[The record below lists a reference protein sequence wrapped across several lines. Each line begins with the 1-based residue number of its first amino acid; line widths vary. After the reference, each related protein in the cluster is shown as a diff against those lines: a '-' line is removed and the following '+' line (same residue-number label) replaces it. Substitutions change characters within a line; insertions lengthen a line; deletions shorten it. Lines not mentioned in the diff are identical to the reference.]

1 MMWKTYLFKRISWL
15 VLLMEKVGKAPKDRL
30 CKKEI
35 EMDTA
40 TTTEFMGVVCDYMDI
55 FLQASVAALKYQVAK
70 SLNLQWGDKS

>member
-1 MMWKTYLFKRISWL
+1 
-15 VLLMEKVGKAPKDRL
+15 MEKVGKAPKDRL

-70 SLNLQWGDKS
+70 SLSLQWGDKS